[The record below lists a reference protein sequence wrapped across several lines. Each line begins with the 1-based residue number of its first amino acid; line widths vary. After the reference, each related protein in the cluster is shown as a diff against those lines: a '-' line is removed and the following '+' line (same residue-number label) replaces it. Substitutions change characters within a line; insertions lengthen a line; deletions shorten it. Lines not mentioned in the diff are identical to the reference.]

1 MDTWNAVLTTLARQF
16 CQKGT
21 DSSLGVQKRCGNLQ
35 FVLNK
40 IVSSRKSCR
49 HAECNVANA
58 DESFSS
64 SWRWGTHG
72 VQQCWIVRIFL
83 SKRRFSENVSPDTHF
98 QVSTNLP
105 FFFSQSDKRFRSK
118 SVMLESISFYCTF
131 FKMLLWTHKMLLWWS
146 RRKNFD
152 KRKQNHPSNSKNY
165 KTNYYFRKTIF
176 LFQIA
181 LRTRKTQSCQAWWE
195 IFAQTKRKALSNSE
209 IFEKKYF
216 FEHVSLKVF
225 VRRHRME
232 PRQTCRRNFAKKLQI
247 FLSESRNVQI
257 LHSESKNV
265 REIGMFSE
273 KNVPPKKASRPV
285 ESQVV
290 NPEKNFSHREEKVS
304 LFANVKINF
313 GPISKKVSNI
323 TFSLKKTCSW

>member
-1 MDTWNAVLTTLARQF
+1 MQFYQHWWDNFAKKAHILHLESKNAAE
-16 CQKGT
+16 
-21 DSSLGVQKRCGNLQ
+21 SYNL
-35 FVLNK
+35 FWKK
-40 IVSSRKSCR
+40 IVSSKKSCR
-49 HAECNVANA
+49 HAECKVANA

-72 VQQCWIVRIFL
+72 VQQCWIVLIFL
-83 SKRRFSENVSPDTHF
+83 SKRRFSENVSPDTQF

-152 KRKQNHPSNSKNY
+152 KRKQNRPSNSKNY

-195 IFAQTKRKALSNSE
+195 IFAETKIKVLSNSE
-209 IFEKKYF
+209 MFEK
-216 FEHVSLKVF
+216 
-225 VRRHRME
+225 
-232 PRQTCRRNFAKKLQI
+232 N
-247 FLSESRNVQI
+247 
-257 LHSESKNV
+257 
-265 REIGMFSE
+265 
-273 KNVPPKKASRPV
+273 
-285 ESQVV
+285 
-290 NPEKNFSHREEKVS
+290 
-304 LFANVKINF
+304 
-313 GPISKKVSNI
+313 
-323 TFSLKKTCSW
+323 TFSNMFFWKCSFEDIEWSLDKPAGEVLPRSCNFFSLSLETSRFFTRSPKTLEK

>member
-118 SVMLESISFYCTF
+118 SVMLESIF
-131 FKMLLWTHKMLLWWS
+131 FIVHFLKCYSGRIKCC
-146 RRKNFD
+146 FD
-152 KRKQNHPSNSKNY
+152 DPVGKTSTKGSKIIRQ
-165 KTNYYFRKTIF
+165 TPKTIK
-176 LFQIA
+176 QII
-181 LRTRKTQSCQAWWE
+181 
-195 IFAQTKRKALSNSE
+195 IFAKRYSS
-209 IFEKKYF
+209 
-216 FEHVSLKVF
+216 
-225 VRRHRME
+225 
-232 PRQTCRRNFAKKLQI
+232 
-247 FLSESRNVQI
+247 
-257 LHSESKNV
+257 SK
-265 REIGMFSE
+265 
-273 KNVPPKKASRPV
+273 
-285 ESQVV
+285 
-290 NPEKNFSHREEKVS
+290 
-304 LFANVKINF
+304 
-313 GPISKKVSNI
+313 
-323 TFSLKKTCSW
+323 